1 MDDSLLYATQTLKA
15 VKMMLGMIFVL
26 TLAGAAFADDCCS
39 AEDRRELGFLWKRVW
54 ASSFTDRKV
63 AIAGA
68 VFNDL
73 FTRFPEAKDLFK
85 RVKVDDP
92 NSGEFRAHLVR
103 VANGIDTVINLLED
117 PDVLAEQL
125 EHLAGQH
132 IARAGVK
139 KQYFDGIADSFEK
152 ILPQVSTCFN
162 VEAFHR
168 CFRKVAGVISAKLP

>member
-1 MDDSLLYATQTLKA
+1 M
-15 VKMMLGMIFVL
+15 KMLSVIVVL
-26 TLAGAAFADDCCS
+26 ALAGAAFADDCCS
-39 AEDRRELGFLWKRVW
+39 AEDRKELGYLWKRVW

-68 VFNDL
+68 VFNDM
-73 FTRFPEAKDLFK
+73 FARFPEAKELFK
-85 RVKVDDP
+85 RVHVD
-92 NSGEFRAHLVR
+92 NMESGEYRAHLIR
-103 VANGIDTVINLLED
+103 VANGLDTIINLLED
-117 PDVLAEQL
+117 PAVLASQL

-168 CFRKVAGVISAKLP
+168 CFRKAAGVIAAKLP